1 MRQKEARQHLSILLQ
16 PRRYFQSSCP
26 LSSHLR
32 FGSLVFD
39 DSSSPPWGITRLSS
53 TTFFQQLSL
62 PPLRFVPVL
71 EYHDSPANKSTKNYI
86 QLPSPSFRAV
96 FRPLPHASS
105 GTARSDTHSR
115 PQNCSRFPLS
125 NHSFTSTSHSH
136 LARAWVVACPE
147 KNIPVHLWLLCW
159 KLHKLPPRLLANFWI
174 E

>member
-1 MRQKEARQHLSILLQ
+1 MSLLRQKETRQHSSILLQ
-16 PRRYFQSSCP
+16 PRRYFQSSRP

-53 TTFFQQLSL
+53 TTFFQRLSL
-62 PPLRFVPVL
+62 PPSRFVPIL
-71 EYHDSPANKSTKNYI
+71 EYHDSPVNKSTKN
-86 QLPSPSFRAV
+86 PSPSFRAI

-136 LARAWVVACPE
+136 LARAWVVAWPE
-147 KNIPVHLWLLCW
+147 KKHPCSLVASLLETTQAPA
-159 KLHKLPPRLLANFWI
+159 LTPGLLRI